1 MGDFRVII
9 AGSRYYGDYEKLR
22 STCDWLL
29 SKKLADPECQVIVL
43 SGGAPGADSLGERYA
58 HDRGLAIERHPADW
72 NAHGRA
78 AGPIRNE
85 EMAAT
90 ADALIAFP
98 LEGQQNRGTY
108 NMIALAKEHGL
119 LVRVVR

>member
-1 MGDFRVII
+1 MATLLHFYFIFYFVGYRKI
-9 AGSRYYGDYEKLR
+9 SKYY
-22 STCDWLL
+22 S
-29 SKKLADPECQVIVL
+29 AVPQV
-43 SGGAPGADSLGERYA
+43 ADSLGERYA
-58 HDRGLAIERHPADW
+58 QERGLAIERHPADW